1 MIPGG
6 NRHHHHHR
14 RPSVLRAARL
24 ALGVIGALL
33 ALPGCV
39 FRHAPNG
46 DGGGTIAFLAAA
58 PPIAGRWPARYD
70 APFTDDVCA
79 EPWWRLDRPV
89 CRQDYGSMSLTEKVI
104 RPEIRGFYGRAPAR
118 MLVARMPTSTITPL
132 ECDRATLR
140 ADEWVQISSW
150 HALPPDPATD
160 HLAREV
166 FVEPGSDRPAPILSP
181 GMVESILR
189 ITVIAAG
196 TATTSAALVL
206 PEGEPVGTALYLAS
220 AIGVSLDDELL
231 AEFVRRGWAVVIVW
245 PPTGGLLADPRWRR
259 ELTFNIDNWLTDE
272 LRMVRQTP
280 LAKRSEQVRPD
291 TMARTLG
298 HGATQFLSE
307 WAYAADAA
315 MDCFTRERPALARGP
330 FVMVGAS
337 LGAISLP
344 AVAAR
349 IERQPD
355 AAVFLAGGASFARII
370 YRGLASVR
378 AIEDQRA
385 YWDEVERLYPRYA
398 PLDAVN
404 TAPAMKDRG
413 VPVLQIH
420 AMFDC
425 IVPASSGRALWEALG
440 RPERWDLPVG
450 HGGAFFLSGLYAGDV
465 LNWVEARVG
474 AADGNRVHHGANRSR
489 LAESVMS
496 TPAEGPAE

>member
-1 MIPGG
+1 MCAAFA
-6 NRHHHHHR
+6 
-14 RPSVLRAARL
+14 VL
-24 ALGVIGALL
+24 V

-46 DGGGTIAFLAAA
+46 DGAGTIAFLAAA
-58 PPIAGRWPARYD
+58 PPITGRWPARYD
-70 APFTDDVCA
+70 APFTDDVCV
-79 EPWWRLDRPV
+79 EPWWRIERPV
-89 CRQDYGSMSLTEKVI
+89 CREDFSLASIEMI
-104 RPEIRGFYGRAPAR
+104 RVVPELRGLYGRSPAR
-118 MLVARMPTSTITPL
+118 MLVARLPVRDVKPIETDRGVL
-132 ECDRATLR
+132 EA
-140 ADEWVQISSW
+140 AEWVQISSW
-150 HALPPDPATD
+150 RALPSEPPERVERPVVD
-160 HLAREV
+160 ES
-166 FVEPGSDRPAPILSP
+166 EPGTAAKLLPPSLLETIARS
-181 GMVESILR
+181 S
-189 ITVIAAG
+189 VIQPC
-196 TATTSAALVL
+196 TATTSAALLL
-206 PEGEPVGTALYLAS
+206 PEGERVGTSLYLAS
-220 AIGVSLDDELL
+220 AIGVTLDDELI

-245 PPTGGLLADPRWRR
+245 PPTGGLVADARWRR

-307 WAYAADAA
+307 WGYAADAA
-315 MDCFTRERPALARGP
+315 LDYFARERPELARGP

-349 IERQPD
+349 IERAPD

-378 AIEDQRA
+378 AIDDQRA

-404 TAPAMKDRG
+404 TAPAMKSRG

-425 IVPASSGRALWEALG
+425 IVPASSGRILWEAMG

-450 HGGAFFLSGLYAGDV
+450 HGGAFLLSGLYAGDV
-465 LNWVEARVG
+465 LKWVESRVG
-474 AADGNRVHHGANRSR
+474 APDGNRVHQHATESALAGTAATIGAR
-489 LAESVMS
+489 
-496 TPAEGPAE
+496 